1 MSRFTS
7 ILLVSPLSDGRTW
20 LIRSE
25 FGYDVGTEG
34 SGDTINVPVNFRTDF
49 ASTPRFLWVI
59 FPPWGKYG
67 NAAVIHDFLYWTRA
81 RPRSE
86 CDRIFLEAM
95 QVLEVGTLTRHAMY
109 RAVRLFGWFV
119 WWNNPRRKRK
129 GYDKIGQPVPDKAV
143 ALVRM
148 K

>member
-20 LIRSE
+20 IIRSE

-34 SGDTINVPVNFRTDF
+34 SGDVINVPINFRTDF

-81 RPRSE
+81 RTRCES
-86 CDRIFLEAM
+86 DRIFLEAM
-95 QVLEVGTLTRHAMY
+95 KVLEVSPWVRIPMFL
-109 RAVRLFGWFV
+109 AVRLLGWFV
-119 WWNNPRRKRK
+119 WWNNPRRKRQ
-129 GYDKIGQPVPDKAV
+129 GFEKIGQSIPPKAIP
-143 ALVRM
+143 LSTTN
-148 K
+148 